1 MQQLDFFFFLL
12 KFSLFLIAGTKQP
25 TDETS
30 GLVSVG
36 GDGAFCFES
45 VEDETTP
52 LTGNTAVKERNEYAL
67 TSPAVTECTH
77 HKIIHSRSKFTAL
90 YMNRETSTTIRLSAR
105 HVFYLLT
112 LNITV
117 LFLL

>member
-30 GLVSVG
+30 ELVSVG

-52 LTGNTAVKERNEYAL
+52 LTGNTAVKERNEYTL

-77 HKIIHSRSKFTAL
+77 HKVLPADKFTAL
-90 YMNRETSTTIRLSAR
+90 YMNRETSTRIRLSAR
-105 HVFYLLT
+105 NVFYLLT